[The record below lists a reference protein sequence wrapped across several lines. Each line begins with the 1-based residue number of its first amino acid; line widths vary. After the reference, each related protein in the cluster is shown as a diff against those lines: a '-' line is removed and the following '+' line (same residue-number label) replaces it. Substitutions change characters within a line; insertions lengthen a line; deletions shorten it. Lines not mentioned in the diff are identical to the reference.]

1 MNQYLKSPAAPLPPL
16 LAHSAMLA
24 TLVLSLGT
32 LTSALWP
39 AQALASQ
46 ALVQRYACVG
56 CHQAN
61 AQVVGPSWKGI
72 AQKYAGSDTT
82 AEQLAASIKAGGTG
96 KWGPMP
102 MPPQTQVSDADAKS
116 IAQWLLDG
124 AQ

>member
-1 MNQYLKSPAAPLPPL
+1 LNQYLKLPRMPRAPL
-16 LAHSAMLA
+16 LAYSALLA
-24 TLVLSLGT
+24 AALGT
-32 LTSALWP
+32 LTSEAV
-39 AQALASQ
+39 ASQ

-61 AQVVGPSWKGI
+61 AQVVGPSWTGI
-72 AQKYAGSDTT
+72 AQKYAGSETT

-102 MPPQTQVSDADAKS
+102 MPPQAQVSDADAQS

>member
-1 MNQYLKSPAAPLPPL
+1 M
-16 LAHSAMLA
+16 
-24 TLVLSLGT
+24 LVLSLGT

-39 AQALASQ
+39 TQVVASQ

-82 AEQLAASIKAGGTG
+82 TEQLAASIKAGGTG

-102 MPPQTQVSDADAKS
+102 MPPQAQVSDADAKS